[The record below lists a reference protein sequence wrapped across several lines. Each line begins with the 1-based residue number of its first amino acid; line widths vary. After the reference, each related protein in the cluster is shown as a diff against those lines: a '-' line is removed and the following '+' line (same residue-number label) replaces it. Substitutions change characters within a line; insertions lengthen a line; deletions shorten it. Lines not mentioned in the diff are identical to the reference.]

1 MDLQTEDARVANRN
15 MDFVLTDKQFHKIAD
30 IIGRHAG
37 IVLSDAK
44 KHLVYGRLVRR
55 LRDLS
60 LTGFDE
66 YLDIIGEKGSSEFE
80 HFVNALTTN
89 LTSFFREP
97 KHFEFL
103 ASQLMP
109 ELIQK
114 NAQKREV
121 RVWSAGCS
129 TGEEPYSIAIA
140 LMEVLP
146 VNWQLKILAT
156 DLDSQVVSRAKAG
169 VYSSD
174 RVSGVSQQRLKK
186 YFLTG
191 RDERAGL
198 VKVKPELAEK
208 IVFKSLNLLE
218 PWPFRQLFDIIFCRN
233 VVIYFDK
240 ATQAKLFD
248 RYADQMVPGGHL
260 FVGHSETLY
269 KVTDRFKLLGNTIY
283 RKEN

>member
-1 MDLQTEDARVANRN
+1 MDLQTEGGRASNRN
-15 MDFVLTDKQFHKIAD
+15 REFVLTDKQFYEIAD
-30 IIGRHAG
+30 LIGKHAG

-55 LRDLS
+55 LRDLDLS
-60 LTGFDE
+60 GFDE
-66 YLDIIGEKGSSEFE
+66 YLEIVTDKGSEEFE

-97 KHFEFL
+97 KHFDYL
-103 ASQLMP
+103 ASDLVP
-109 ELIQK
+109 ELIKK
-114 NAQKREV
+114 NAQKKEL

-129 TGEEPYSIAIA
+129 TGEEPYSIALA
-140 LMEVLP
+140 LMDVLP
-146 VNWQLKILAT
+146 ANWQLKILAT
-156 DLDSQVVSRAKAG
+156 DLDSQVVARAKAG
-169 VYSSD
+169 VYD
-174 RVSGVSQQRLKK
+174 MERVSAVSQERLKK

-198 VKVKPELAEK
+198 VKVKPALAEK

-218 PWPFRQLFDIIFCRN
+218 PWPFKQQFDIVFCRN

-240 ATQAKLFD
+240 TTQAKLFD
-248 RYADQMVPGGHL
+248 RFANQMVPDGHL

-269 KVTDRFKLLGNTIY
+269 KVSDRFKLLGNTIY
-283 RKEN
+283 RRDN